1 MKKIKRIR
9 SGGAKSSPAKMPLPL
24 TDKPADP
31 CVVAWKKEKNEA
43 HRFPSIFELNQI
55 AAILSLGTHWQ
66 KYWDESDGPQADW
79 SVAAAAYSMWE
90 HCGRILDDK
99 IGEAIHYAEM
109 SQDPDLQQP
118 DIPDWIWARHNEEFP
133 LAFDKALEHII
144 GKKIRKSDRYAQFR
158 AFMRALIKDP
168 TMEEE
173 KRVAIAEK
181 RFIELKEQGFS
192 TESFEKAG
200 KMFDAWKATQAK
212 QKAQNA
218 AMARWKNKKKT
229 KKSLGRK

>member
-1 MKKIKRIR
+1 
-9 SGGAKSSPAKMPLPL
+9 
-24 TDKPADP
+24 
-31 CVVAWKKEKNEA
+31 
-43 HRFPSIFELNQI
+43 
-55 AAILSLGTHWQ
+55 
-66 KYWDESDGPQADW
+66 
-79 SVAAAAYSMWE
+79 MWE
-90 HCGRILDDK
+90 HCGRILVDK
-99 IGEAIHYAEM
+99 I
-109 SQDPDLQQP
+109 DLQIKLAE
-118 DIPDWIWARHNEEFP
+118 IPDENISESIDTFENIFIWALQNEKFP
-133 LAFDKALEHII
+133 IEFDKALKFII
-144 GKKIRKSDRYAQFR
+144 GKKIRKPDRYAQFR

-200 KMFDAWKATQAK
+200 KMFDAWKATQAS
-212 QKAQNA
+212 QKAHSA